1 MPAVA
6 AIVLAAGGSTR
17 LGQPK
22 QLLRLGDESLIC
34 RVLRAARDG
43 GCAPVVVVTG
53 AERAEVGAALDR
65 SGTEIIENSEW
76 KQGMGTS
83 IRCGMQHLLQGE
95 NPPDAVVL
103 LACDQPFVDA
113 TLIAALIAQAN
124 TSTLPIVASSYAE
137 TLGIPALFARTCFEE
152 LLRLPPAAGAKRIIT
167 AAPAR
172 VATVAFPQGA
182 IDLDTPADL
191 ARLRVLQAGA

>member
-1 MPAVA
+1 MSAVA

-22 QLLRLGDESLIC
+22 QLLRLGDEALIC
-34 RVLRAARDG
+34 RVVRAARVG
-43 GCAPVVVVTG
+43 GCAPVVVVAG
-53 AERAEVGAALDR
+53 AERAEVGAALKG
-65 SGTEIIENSEW
+65 SGAEIIENFEW
-76 KQGMGTS
+76 KLGMGTS
-83 IRCGMQHLLQGE
+83 IRCGLQHLLQGK

-113 TLIAALIAQAN
+113 ALVAALIAQAHV
-124 TSTLPIVASSYAE
+124 SSRPIVASTYAE
-137 TLGIPALFARTCFEE
+137 TLGIPAFFARPCFEE

-167 AAPAR
+167 VNPAR

-191 ARLRVLQAGA
+191 ARLRLSQAGA